1 MLQIWLLRIFVIPK
15 TTHEPRKGCTNKVLV
30 ASCRAVYTWLVG
42 LDYRNVNQDVL
53 LFTKFWY
60 ICTSLTKGNF
70 SKPILLLF
78 VILYIYNF
86 TSYMSKKYMT
96 DSFLLSNLLAYL
108 AATQY
113 PLSIFF
119 FFFSIL
125 HTVAAAAGSYMEAD
139 VLCFA
144 LLYTPFSPIW
154 HTLED
159 FQRIYQTQIFFI
171 FRICWPCG

>member
-1 MLQIWLLRIFVIPK
+1 M
-15 TTHEPRKGCTNKVLV
+15 
-30 ASCRAVYTWLVG
+30 YTWLDG
-42 LDYRNVNQDVL
+42 TVNQDVL
-53 LFTKFWY
+53 LFTQFWY
-60 ICTSLTKGNF
+60 IGTSLTKGNF

-78 VILYIYNF
+78 VILCIYNSGYLLYEQEIHDWQF
-86 TSYMSKKYMT
+86 
-96 DSFLLSNLLAYL
+96 SFVKFIGILGSNTISSEYFFSL
-108 AATQY
+108 
-113 PLSIFF
+113 F

-159 FQRIYQTQIFFI
+159 FQRIYQIQIFFI
-171 FRICWPCG
+171 FRICWPWG